1 MQYFILCESEKLGR
15 NISFFSHFHYILQ
28 RSYLGQDF
36 GLLPLT
42 AKENVWF
49 TWDPYILCL
58 HWIQFRYRKAFV
70 HTGLIQSITLYPSWY
85 GSFPVDFYKYTLRY
99 KVGRFV
105 LMEDFH
111 INHFFFNN
119 CDTKLTCITN
129 STSSEIQ
136 IYTTGLSLI
145 LPSEAFSHLFM
156 QSMFSLKLTCTD
168 L

>member
-1 MQYFILCESEKLGR
+1 MQLSVDIIKLHFL
-15 NISFFSHFHYILQ
+15 FFHFHYILQ

-36 GLLPLT
+36 RLSKPLGLLPLT
-42 AKENVWF
+42 AKEN
-49 TWDPYILCL
+49 ILCL

-85 GSFPVDFYKYTLRY
+85 GSFPVDFQKYTLRY